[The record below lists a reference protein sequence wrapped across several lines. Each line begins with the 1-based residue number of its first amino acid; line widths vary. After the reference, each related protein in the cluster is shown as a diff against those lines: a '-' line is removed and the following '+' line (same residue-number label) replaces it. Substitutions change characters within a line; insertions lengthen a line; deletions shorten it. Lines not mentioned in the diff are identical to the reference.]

1 MIRKGFIISVAAA
14 FFLCA
19 FADTAPA
26 KEKID
31 GIAIVVNNSI
41 ITLSEYRKKEA
52 SIRKQSPEATKDQIV
67 SSIISEQVMM
77 NIAAEKNITVSAEEI
92 KAALE
97 AFKESLGLDDV
108 SFVQSLGERS
118 MTLEEFFAEMRI
130 QLITK
135 KLVQYEVERQ
145 GLTID
150 DKAVEDY
157 YLKHNP
163 GADRSPQVRI
173 AHILMPAGGSA
184 ERKAAERIAE
194 EARAGKPFEELARRH
209 SMDART
215 APEGGDLGYFR
226 RDELILPLQKA
237 VEEAGAGDIGGPV
250 LSDAGFHI
258 VKVLAVKEEGVMVP
272 PEIKTA
278 LIDEMISR
286 ETERI
291 ISTLIEKGLNSS
303 LIDVRI

>member
-19 FADTAPA
+19 FADTVAA
-26 KEKID
+26 KERID

-41 ITLSEYRKKEA
+41 VTLSEYRKKEA

-77 NIAAEKNITVSAEEI
+77 NIAVEKNITVSAEEI

-173 AHILMPAGGSA
+173 AHILMPTGGSV

-194 EARAGKPFEELARRH
+194 DARAGKPFEELARRH

>member
-1 MIRKGFIISVAAA
+1 MRRNAFIISIAAA

-41 ITLSEYRKKEA
+41 VTLSEYRKKEA

-108 SFVQSLGERS
+108 SFVQSLGERD

-194 EARAGKPFEELARRH
+194 EARAGKPFEELALEH

-215 APEGGDLGYFR
+215 APAGGDLGYFR

-258 VKVLAVKEEGVMVP
+258 VKVLAVKEEGLMVP

-291 ISTLIEKGLNSS
+291 ISTLIEKGLDSS

>member
-1 MIRKGFIISVAAA
+1 MRRNAFIISIAAA

-41 ITLSEYRKKEA
+41 VTLSEYRKKEA

-108 SFVQSLGERS
+108 SFVQSLGERD

-173 AHILMPAGGSA
+173 AHILLPAGGSA

-194 EARAGKPFEELARRH
+194 EARAGKPFEELALEH

-215 APEGGDLGYFR
+215 APAGGDLGYFR

-258 VKVLAVKEEGVMVP
+258 VKVLAVKEEGLMVP

-291 ISTLIEKGLNSS
+291 ISTLIEKGLDSS

>member
-1 MIRKGFIISVAAA
+1 MRRNAFIISIAAA

-41 ITLSEYRKKEA
+41 VTLSEYRKKEA
-52 SIRKQSPEATKDQIV
+52 SIRKQSPEATKDQII
-67 SSIISEQVMM
+67 SSIVSEQVMM

-108 SFVQSLGERS
+108 SFVQSLGERD

-173 AHILMPAGGSA
+173 AHILLPAGGSA

-194 EARAGKPFEELARRH
+194 EARAGKPFEELALEH

-215 APEGGDLGYFR
+215 APAGGDLGYFR
-226 RDELILPLQKA
+226 QGELILPLQKA

-258 VKVLAVKEEGVMVP
+258 VKVLAVKEEGLMVP

-291 ISTLIEKGLNSS
+291 ISTLIEKGLDSS